1 MTYIKVII
9 GMKWVPNCFNKNR
22 HFNNFTWKCEIIW
35 DIFMPCMP
43 NICVTVGFQGN
54 NYNLIKNRHGYEKC
68 TKLAMNLMFIR
79 SSLLEVFIEMNI
91 N

>member
-1 MTYIKVII
+1 ME
-9 GMKWVPNCFNKNR
+9 MR
-22 HFNNFTWKCEIIW
+22 NNMGY
-35 DIFMPCMP
+35 FMPCMP

-54 NYNLIKNRHGYEKC
+54 NYNLIRNRHGYESC
-68 TKLAMNLMFIR
+68 TKLAMNLMFIH